1 MKAIV
6 NVDKN
11 WGIGHDGDLLQ
22 FIPGDM
28 KFFKENTIGNVV
40 VMGRT
45 TFDSLPGKQPLKD
58 RTNIVL
64 TKNKSFQNDG
74 VIVLNSVEE
83 VLKEVTK
90 YSEDEVYIIGGEMI
104 YKQLLPYCKEAY
116 ITKNSSVNDADKFFP
131 RLDQDS
137 NWEMIYESEKQQHK
151 DIEYV
156 FTTYKNNNL

>member
-11 WGIGHDGDLLQ
+11 WGIGNDGDLLQ
-22 FIPGDM
+22 FIPADM

-116 ITKNSSVNDADKFFP
+116 ITKCSYYRS
-131 RLDQDS
+131 
-137 NWEMIYESEKQQHK
+137 
-151 DIEYV
+151 
-156 FTTYKNNNL
+156 

>member
-11 WGIGHDGDLLQ
+11 WGIGRDGDLLQ

-28 KFFKENTIGNVV
+28 RFFKEKTVGNVV

-58 RTNIVL
+58 RINVVL
-64 TKNKSFQNDG
+64 TKDKSFKNDG
-74 VIVLNSVEE
+74 VIVLNSIGEVFEE
-83 VLKEVTK
+83 IKK
-90 YSEDEVYIIGGEMI
+90 YNEDNVFIIGGEKI
-104 YKQLLPYCKEAY
+104 YKQFLPYCKEVY
-116 ITKNSSVNDADKFFP
+116 ITKNTSINDADKFFP

-137 NWEMIYESEKQQHK
+137 NWEMIYESDKQKHK

-156 FTTYKNNNL
+156 FTTYKNNSL